1 MNKEIKNKK
10 QIYKQWWFWVLII
23 VIIIVITP
31 KNNSSTESTLAAASE
46 ASSESES
53 SSALDDLMKQK
64 LHADNYEYK
73 ETDVYYEI
81 NYELTDLPLNET
93 DYVSKALTH
102 CVYCAD
108 YIFRNTDATAFR
120 IDMSSNDA
128 VVTSLIISKDKF
140 ESYSWNDNAYLEGQ
154 YDSISALFDKFYVE
168 SMLMSKVD
176 TSKVMFKGKLE
187 K

>member
-1 MNKEIKNKK
+1 MNKEIKDKK
-10 QIYKQWWFWVLII
+10 PIYKQWWFWVLII

-31 KNNSSTESTLAAASE
+31 KNNSSTESASTV
-46 ASSESES
+46 SEVSYESKS
-53 SSALDDLMKQK
+53 SSSLNDLMKQK
-64 LHADNYEYK
+64 LHADNYECK
-73 ETDVYYEI
+73 ENDVYYEI
-81 NYELTDLPLNET
+81 DYELTDLPYDET